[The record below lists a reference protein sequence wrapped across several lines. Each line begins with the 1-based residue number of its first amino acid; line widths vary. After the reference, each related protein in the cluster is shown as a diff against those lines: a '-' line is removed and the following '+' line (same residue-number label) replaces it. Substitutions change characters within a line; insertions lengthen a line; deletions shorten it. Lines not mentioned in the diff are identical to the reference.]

1 MKGTEVIK
9 ESFIQYSG
17 AVLQSRALVYVR
29 DCLKPS
35 ARQIFYCMETDGF
48 TGNKPFRKTL
58 KAIGSAMRLYIHGD
72 SSCEG
77 VIMRAGQPFAMR
89 YPLVEVEGSYG
100 TLTDSGNWSAPRYT
114 AARLS
119 PLMDTMFVDIKKDT
133 ITEWRDNYDDTEQYP
148 AVLPSKGFYNLCNGS
163 MGIGVGASSSI
174 PQFNLTEL
182 NNALIKLL
190 LNPDVAP
197 QDLVILPDFAT
208 GCTLLNPEA
217 VKQSLIEGHGDS
229 CRLRATTHY
238 DQKDNAI
245 VVTEVPY
252 GVYTSTICGEINKII
267 EEESNPGIER
277 VNDLTGSTPLIKI
290 YLMKKANPA
299 AVLAYL
305 YKNTSLESWYAIN
318 FTMLDQGRFPKVFGW
333 KETLQAHIDHE
344 KEVYRRGF
352 EFDIHKA
359 EARIHILDG
368 LIIAIANIDE
378 VVAVI
383 KGAVT
388 VDAARKGLISKFL
401 LDDVQAKAVLDT
413 KLSRLAH
420 LEVEKLEKE
429 RIELLDLVANLQT
442 ILTTPALFNEELV
455 KGWRLT
461 AKKYG
466 DARRTKIMDMP
477 EPDDTTPVP
486 TKEAE
491 KRLYLVLENNSVLA
505 VAPEDK
511 INLTKKGNILTK
523 QKVRFG
529 FIAKEDE
536 IRLAVDAQGRYARVD
551 LSTFTLNVEVALP
564 LDNII
569 QIIPIPSD
577 GYVVT
582 LSRKGVGKKTSVND
596 YNNFKRSSTFCK
608 VREDDSLLYVGCCA
622 ETDYLVALTKHN
634 TMVKLPVASIT
645 TSGKATIGSK
655 LVGDEVVCAAI
666 ASEKDVLFTVQDG
679 KYKATKVT
687 DYSISPIGSKG
698 QMVSTNTTTFVVA
711 PQGVYV
717 VDDNKISF
725 MTCPS
730 CKGKDAMGAKLSE
743 NPNLKL
749 VAQS

>member
-17 AVLQSRALVYVR
+17 AVLQSRALVDVR

-133 ITEWRDNYDDTEQYP
+133 ITEWRDNNDDTEQYP

-190 LNPDVAP
+190 LNPEVAP

-229 CRLRATTHY
+229 CRLRAITHY

-252 GVYTSTICGEINKII
+252 GVYTSTICGEINKIV

-290 YLMKKANPA
+290 YLMKKVNPA

-420 LEVEKLEKE
+420 HEFEKLE
-429 RIELLDLVANLQT
+429 
-442 ILTTPALFNEELV
+442 
-455 KGWRLT
+455 
-461 AKKYG
+461 
-466 DARRTKIMDMP
+466 
-477 EPDDTTPVP
+477 
-486 TKEAE
+486 
-491 KRLYLVLENNSVLA
+491 
-505 VAPEDK
+505 
-511 INLTKKGNILTK
+511 
-523 QKVRFG
+523 
-529 FIAKEDE
+529 
-536 IRLAVDAQGRYARVD
+536 
-551 LSTFTLNVEVALP
+551 
-564 LDNII
+564 
-569 QIIPIPSD
+569 
-577 GYVVT
+577 
-582 LSRKGVGKKTSVND
+582 
-596 YNNFKRSSTFCK
+596 
-608 VREDDSLLYVGCCA
+608 
-622 ETDYLVALTKHN
+622 
-634 TMVKLPVASIT
+634 
-645 TSGKATIGSK
+645 
-655 LVGDEVVCAAI
+655 
-666 ASEKDVLFTVQDG
+666 
-679 KYKATKVT
+679 
-687 DYSISPIGSKG
+687 
-698 QMVSTNTTTFVVA
+698 
-711 PQGVYV
+711 
-717 VDDNKISF
+717 
-725 MTCPS
+725 
-730 CKGKDAMGAKLSE
+730 
-743 NPNLKL
+743 
-749 VAQS
+749 